1 MKPTMKGTARA
12 TTAEADRWRYGE
24 RHLRRVGPD
33 GRVSYERVPLKKEDL
48 LFPQE
53 GDRPVL
59 TDDHSQDWRYLF
71 GVLDS
76 QAARHPGRRVFGD
89 HRVDF
94 EVPGIEPLGPDLIV
108 LDGVGEW
115 DGSRGTFPVVTM
127 GARALLALEITSPD
141 TRENDLE
148 VKPGLYYRCKIP
160 CYAVVDRQAGESRDE
175 VRVLGF
181 RRTRTRYAPVAPDE
195 RGRIWLEPGGVWLGV
210 ADRRAVCFDRRG
222 RRLTPPQEQAA
233 AATRALKKADREKS
247 ALEQRVRELEAELRR
262 TRGKQ

>member
-1 MKPTMKGTARA
+1 MKRTMKGTARE
-12 TTAEADRWRYGE
+12 TSPDTDPWRYGE

-33 GRVSYERVPLKKEDL
+33 GQVSYERVPLRKEDL

-89 HRVDF
+89 HRIDF
-94 EVPGIEPLGPDLIV
+94 QLPGLEPLGPDLIV
-108 LDGVGEW
+108 LEGVGEW

-127 GARALLALEITSPD
+127 GARPLLVLEITSPD

-148 VKPGLYYRCKIP
+148 VKPALYYRCKIP
-160 CYAVVDRQAGESRDE
+160 GYAVVDRQAGESRNE

-195 RGRIWLEPGGVWLGV
+195 RGWVWLEPVGLRLGV
-210 ADRRAVCFDRRG
+210 ADRRAVCFDSRG
-222 RRLTPPQEQAA
+222 RSIIPPQQQAA
-233 AATRALKKADREKS
+233 AAARARRKAEREKT
-247 ALEQRVRELEAELRR
+247 ALEERVRELEAELRR
-262 TRGKQ
+262 ARGKQ